1 MDEPTPYLRNAAQ
14 DLPAL
19 SYCDATPAALG
30 DWLGTLP
37 RQQIGPFAQKLYQLL
52 VELNRLQAP
61 ASARFALLERLRP
74 EVQLACR
81 QLDQWIARSGVLDE
95 RTRRAMT
102 LAQALQTYLAS
113 GYKRI
118 ALEPTGTEPVSDLVA
133 KAFQR
138 ILRVLLG
145 PLLRT
150 AGLYTQAPPGFWV
163 EAHGLYQAA
172 QRQNLHQKAIAEA
185 QHGGNAQTI
194 EHAYMTLLLLG
205 CGRTNQLRPGAITA
219 LAAWLEEHAHLA
231 TLTAQKPSGA
241 RLVVSPELDAPPRE
255 PSLNAHYCPTDLA
268 IDPSRLLIALGN
280 AQVRSGPT
288 GLTPDVVSHL
298 QRTWGDNP
306 IRTFNRTPAQG
317 TLRCCIGMTAIHT
330 LLADGE
336 DFQSQ
341 LRKTSA
347 SRTARY
353 RLDNE
358 QPDVWASVLNTES
371 PTDWLGLPSQE
382 VNYQS
387 DAASAATDDDEVI
400 LHDPHIVNHS
410 PGGYCLRWPGEA
422 PPTLQVGELLAID
435 DRRQGWG
442 VAVVRWLNRRASDTR
457 IGIEMIAPE
466 ARPCGLRMIYK
477 VRQDVDYVRGLLLP
491 EIKALARPAML
502 ITPRLPFHEGCKA
515 TVNLQGHERRALLH
529 EQQGVTASFGQF
541 TFDWLQSLP
550 EDATEQKSG
559 AAYDAGRP
567 IQPPASLRF

>member
-19 SYCDATPAALG
+19 SYCEATPSGLG
-30 DWLGTLP
+30 DWLGSLP

-81 QLDQWIARSGVLDE
+81 QLDQWIARGGVLDE
-95 RTRRAMT
+95 RARKAMT

-118 ALEPTGTEPVSDLVA
+118 ALQPTRTEQPSDLVA
-133 KAFQR
+133 TAFQR
-138 ILRVLLG
+138 TLRVLLG

-163 EAHGLYQAA
+163 EAHGLYQSAH
-172 QRQNLHQKAIAEA
+172 RQNLHQGVIADTP
-185 QHGGNAQTI
+185 HGGSAQTI

-231 TLTAQKPSGA
+231 ELTPLKPSGA
-241 RLVVSPELDAPPRE
+241 RLVVSVELDAPPRE
-255 PSLNAHYCPTDLA
+255 PSLHANYSPTDLA
-268 IDPSRLLIALGN
+268 IDPDRLLIALGN

-317 TLRCCIGMTAIHT
+317 TLKCCIGMTAIHT

-341 LRKTSA
+341 LRKSSA

-358 QPDVWASVLNTES
+358 EPDVWASVLNTES

-382 VNYQS
+382 VKYS
-387 DAASAATDDDEVI
+387 RDDAPAAALDDDVN
-400 LHDPHIVNHS
+400 LHEPQIVNHS

-422 PPTLQVGELLAID
+422 PSNLQVGELLAID

-442 VAVVRWLNRRASDTR
+442 VAVVRWLNRRAADTR
-457 IGIEMIAPE
+457 IGIEMIAPQ

-477 VRQDVDYVRGLLLP
+477 VRQEVDYVRGLLLP
-491 EIKALARPAML
+491 EITALSRPAML

-515 TVNLQGHERRALLH
+515 TVNLQGDERRVLLH
-529 EQQGVTASFGQF
+529 EQHGVTASFGQF
-541 TFDWLQSLP
+541 TFEWLQSLP
-550 EDATEQKSG
+550 ESAIEPKSE
-559 AAYDAGRP
+559 AEYDPGRP